1 MCVRLVHVINV
12 MSTFPTVNFSG
23 VKLHVESAQS
33 SVFAVRGGNTTM
45 PCRFWYEPELS
56 SPREVRVKWSWLPAA
71 GGHHETDVLV
81 AVGSHSRSFGEFR
94 LLKGQIMNLWSFFWD
109 ISGCMTLLSINSQLL
124 VVFRSGVACSSDRIS
139 REMLH
144 SWWQNSSWMIQA
156 ATAARWWTDW
166 RTRALQFI
174 WSYMV
179 HNVHLHLHLHKA
191 YF

>member
-1 MCVRLVHVINV
+1 MWCPHFLQFISVVWSFMWNLLSHQCLQSEGVTPPCHAGFG
-12 MSTFPTVNFSG
+12 MSLSSAPQGRSGSSGPGCLLPGDITRQTCWWLLAPTVEVLGSSG
-23 VKLHVESAQS
+23 CWKE
-33 SVFAVRGGNTTM
+33 
-45 PCRFWYEPELS
+45 
-56 SPREVRVKWSWLPAA
+56 K
-71 GGHHETDVLV
+71 
-81 AVGSHSRSFGEFR
+81 
-94 LLKGQIMNLWSFFWD
+94 IMNLWSFFCD

-144 SWWQNSSWMIQA
+144 LWWLNSSWMIQA

-174 WSYMV
+174 WSSMV

-191 YF
+191 YFKFYLEIH